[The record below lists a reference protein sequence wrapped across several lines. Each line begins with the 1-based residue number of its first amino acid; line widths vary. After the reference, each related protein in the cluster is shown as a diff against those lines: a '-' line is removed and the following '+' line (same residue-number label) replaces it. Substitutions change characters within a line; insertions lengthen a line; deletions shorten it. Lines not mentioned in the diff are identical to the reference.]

1 MVVSIQ
7 GVAMDNFI
15 QYLFAE
21 PKQRPAASPSDQQR
35 LVAKDKRELD
45 RIIELKQRHGW
56 LLVSRSYSMEE
67 GHGAT
72 MVTNK
77 LGRAA

>member
-1 MVVSIQ
+1 
-7 GVAMDNFI
+7 MDNFI

-21 PKQRPAASPSDQQR
+21 PKQRPAASSSDQQR

-45 RIIELKQRHGW
+45 RAIELKQRHGW

-72 MVTNK
+72 LITNR
-77 LGRAA
+77 LGKVA